1 MWLLVVNQSAGK
13 GDGLSRLAKFEAIC
27 QANNINF
34 QRVSEAD
41 VVETEDR
48 IKTALLRSSIS
59 VVIAFGGDG
68 LVSICLQAIATR
80 QIGLMVVPAGTG
92 NDFARGIGVFG
103 KSEQEIFDLI
113 TRSQARQI
121 DAAKVK
127 CSSGERWYLQIMST
141 GFDAQVNALANQI
154 KWARGRGRYTIA
166 MLIILAKFKPIEYE
180 IIFND
185 EKRIVSAMLAL
196 VANGVT
202 YGGGMKIS
210 PNSSYEDGILDLIYI
225 EPVSRVTLLS
235 IFPKVFSGSHINH
248 PKVKILKS
256 NQFTLKAKTR
266 AYADGELIGDLPI
279 DVQVIPRAIS
289 TWICP

>member
-1 MWLLVVNQSAGK
+1 MWLLVVNQCAGK

-27 QANNINF
+27 QANNIAF

-41 VVETEDR
+41 SVETEDR
-48 IKTALLRSSIS
+48 IKTALRESSIS
-59 VVIAFGGDG
+59 VVVAFGGDG

-92 NDFARGIGVFG
+92 NDFARGIGVLG

-113 TRSQARQI
+113 TKSQARQI
-121 DAAKVK
+121 DAAKARY
-127 CSSGERWYLQIMST
+127 SSGEKWYLQIMST

-154 KWARGRGRYTIA
+154 KWPRGRGRYTIA

-225 EPVSRVTLLS
+225 EPVSRLTLLS
-235 IFPKVFSGSHINH
+235 IFPKVFNGSHINH

-256 NQFTLKAKTR
+256 NQFTLIAKTR

>member
-1 MWLLVVNQSAGK
+1 MWLLVLNQSAGK

-48 IKTALLRSSIS
+48 IKTALRESSIS
-59 VVIAFGGDG
+59 VVVAFGGDG

-113 TRSQARQI
+113 TKSQARQI
-121 DAAKVK
+121 DAAIARY
-127 CSSGERWYLQIMST
+127 SSGEKWYLQIMST
-141 GFDAQVNALANQI
+141 GLDAQVNALANQI